1 VSSIIQQISIMA
13 IPLLLGVILHEV
25 AHGWVANKLGD
36 PTARLMG
43 RLTLN
48 PISHI
53 DPFGSILI
61 PGILLLSHAP
71 FLFGYAKPVPVN
83 FRNLRNPKKDMVWVA
98 LAGAVVNLLLALGF
112 SIVHRLLMTAGPL
125 WELPFLR
132 LILQPLI
139 LMLRY
144 GVMINVALAIF
155 NLIPIPPL
163 DGGRVMVGLLPLQAA
178 YKYSK
183 IEPYGF
189 FILIGL
195 LVTHILDWLINPP
208 IIFFIKLFEIIGGV
222 NFYLL

>member
-1 VSSIIQQISIMA
+1 MSSFIQQISIMA

-25 AHGWVANKLGD
+25 AHGWVADKLGD

-61 PGILLLSHAP
+61 PGILIISQAP

-112 SIVHRLLMTAGPL
+112 SLLHRLLLAAEPL
-125 WELPFLR
+125 WEWPLFR
-132 LILQPLI
+132 LFLQPLI
-139 LMLRY
+139 LKVY
-144 GVMINVALAIF
+144 HKKCQV
-155 NLIPIPPL
+155 NLL
-163 DGGRVMVGLLPLQAA
+163 TMA
-178 YKYSK
+178 S
-183 IEPYGF
+183 
-189 FILIGL
+189 
-195 LVTHILDWLINPP
+195 
-208 IIFFIKLFEIIGGV
+208 
-222 NFYLL
+222 

>member
-1 VSSIIQQISIMA
+1 MTSIIQQISIMA

-36 PTARLMG
+36 PTARLSG
-43 RLTLN
+43 RLTFN
-48 PISHI
+48 PIPHI

-61 PGILLLSHAP
+61 PGILLLSHSP

-83 FRNLRNPKKDMVWVA
+83 FHNLRNPKKDMVWVA
-98 LAGAVVNLLLALGF
+98 LAGAVANLLLALVF
-112 SIVHRLLMTAGPL
+112 SILHRILMTATPIWEWPL
-125 WELPFLR
+125 LQVVLR
-132 LILQPLI
+132 PLI

-144 GVMINVALAIF
+144 GVVINVALAIF

-178 YKYSK
+178 YQYSK

-195 LVTHILDWLINPP
+195 LVTHILDWLISPL
-208 IIFFIKLFEIIGGV
+208 IYFFIGLFLGTSMYI
-222 NFYLL
+222 

>member
-1 VSSIIQQISIMA
+1 MSSFVQQISIMA
-13 IPLLLGVILHEV
+13 LPLLLGVILHEV

-61 PGILLLSHAP
+61 PGILLLSHSP

-98 LAGAVVNLLLALGF
+98 LAGAAANLLLALGF
-112 SIVHRLLMTAGPL
+112 SILLRILLVASPL
-125 WELPFLR
+125 LESPFLS
-132 LILQPLI
+132 LVLLPLVQMI
-139 LMLRY
+139 Y
-144 GVMINVALAIF
+144 FGIKINVALAIF

-195 LVTHILDWLINPP
+195 LVTHILDWLISPP
-208 IIFFIKLFEIIGGV
+208 IILLIKLFEIIGGV
-222 NFYLL
+222 NFYLM

>member
-1 VSSIIQQISIMA
+1 MA

-25 AHGWVANKLGD
+25 AHGWMANKLGD

-53 DPFGSILI
+53 DPIGSILI
-61 PGILLLSHAP
+61 PGILIATQSP

-112 SIVHRLLMTAGPL
+112 SLLYRLLLAAGPL
-125 WELPFLR
+125 WEWPFLR
-132 LILQPLI
+132 LFLQPLI

-144 GVMINVALAIF
+144 GVVINVVLAIF

-163 DGGRVMVGLLPLQAA
+163 DGGRVMVGLLPFKASYQ
-178 YKYSK
+178 YSK

-195 LVTHILDWLINPP
+195 LVTHILDWLISPL
-208 IIFFIKLFEIIGGV
+208 IYFFVSLFLGGSMI
-222 NFYLL
+222 L

>member
-1 VSSIIQQISIMA
+1 MGSIIQQISIMA
-13 IPLLLGVILHEV
+13 MPLLLGVILHEV
-25 AHGWVANKLGD
+25 AHGWVADKLGD

-61 PGILLLSHAP
+61 PGILLLTQAP

-98 LAGAVVNLLLALGF
+98 LAGAVTNLVLALGF
-112 SIVHRLLMTAGPL
+112 SLIHRLLLAAGPI
-125 WELPFLR
+125 WEWPLLR
-132 LILQPLI
+132 YILQPAI

-144 GVMINVALAIF
+144 GVVINVALAIF

-163 DGGRVMVGLLPLQAA
+163 DGGRVMVGILPYRAA
-178 YKYSK
+178 YQYSK

-189 FILIGL
+189 FILLGL
-195 LVTHILDWLINPP
+195 LVTHILDWFISPLIY
-208 IIFFIKLFEIIGGV
+208 FFISLFLGGSM
-222 NFYLL
+222 YI

>member
-1 VSSIIQQISIMA
+1 MSSFIQQISIMA

-36 PTARLMG
+36 PTARMLG

-61 PGILLLSHAP
+61 PGILIISQAP

-112 SIVHRLLMTAGPL
+112 SIFHRLLLAAEPL
-125 WELPFLR
+125 WEWPLLR

-144 GVMINVALAIF
+144 GVVINVALALF

-163 DGGRVMVGLLPLQAA
+163 DGGRVMVGLLPLRAA
-178 YKYSK
+178 YQYSK

-195 LVTHILDWLINPP
+195 LVTHILDWLISPL
-208 IIFFIKLFEIIGGV
+208 IYFFTSLFLGGSIFL
-222 NFYLL
+222 

>member
-1 VSSIIQQISIMA
+1 
-13 IPLLLGVILHEV
+13 
-25 AHGWVANKLGD
+25 
-36 PTARLMG
+36 
-43 RLTLN
+43 
-48 PISHI
+48 
-53 DPFGSILI
+53 
-61 PGILLLSHAP
+61 
-71 FLFGYAKPVPVN
+71 
-83 FRNLRNPKKDMVWVA
+83 MVWVA

-112 SIVHRLLMTAGPL
+112 SILHRLLMAAEPL
-125 WELPFLR
+125 WEWPLLR

-144 GVMINVALAIF
+144 GVVINVALAIF

-195 LVTHILDWLINPP
+195 LVTHILDWLISPL
-208 IIFFIKLFEIIGGV
+208 IYFFIRLFLGG
-222 NFYLL
+222 LM

>member
-1 VSSIIQQISIMA
+1 MSSFIQQISIMA
-13 IPLLLGVILHEV
+13 IPLLLAVVLHEV

-61 PGILLLSHAP
+61 PGILIISQAP
-71 FLFGYAKPVPVN
+71 FIIGYAKPVPVN
-83 FRNLRNPKKDMVWVA
+83 FRNLGNPKKDMVWVA
-98 LAGAVVNLLLALGF
+98 LAGAVANLLLALGF
-112 SIVHRLLMTAGPL
+112 SIL
-125 WELPFLR
+125 LR
-132 LILQPLI
+132 LFIIASPLLESPLFGLVLNPLI
-139 LMLRY
+139 QMIY
-144 GVMINVALAIF
+144 FGIKINVALAIF

-195 LVTHILDWLINPP
+195 LMTHILDWLISPP
-208 IIFFIKLFEIIGGV
+208 IILFIRLFEIIGGV
-222 NFYLL
+222 NSYLM

>member
-1 VSSIIQQISIMA
+1 MSSIIQQISIMA

-25 AHGWVANKLGD
+25 AHGWVAGKLGD

-53 DPFGSILI
+53 DLFGSILI
-61 PGILLLSHAP
+61 PGILILSHAP

-83 FRNLRNPKKDMVWVA
+83 FRNLRDPKKDMVWVA
-98 LAGAVVNLLLALGF
+98 LAGAVVNLFLALGF
-112 SIVHRLLMTAGPL
+112 SILLRILTIALPL
-125 WELPFLR
+125 LESPFLS
-132 LILQPLI
+132 LVFLPLVKMI
-139 LMLRY
+139 Y
-144 GVMINVALAIF
+144 FGVQINVALAVF

-163 DGGRVMVGLLPLQAA
+163 DGGRVMVGLLPLNAA

-195 LVTHILDWLINPP
+195 LVTHILDWLISPP
-208 IIFFIKLFEIIGGV
+208 IILFIKLFEIIGGV
-222 NFYLL
+222 NFYLM